1 MNKLKEKAD
10 IALKFITTF
19 IKWIVISIVVG
30 VIGGAVGTLFYI
42 CVKKAT
48 VFRLDNS
55 FTLWLLPVGGLVIV
69 GMYRLCALENK
80 GTDYVLQSVHTD
92 GRVPALMAPLIFI
105 STVITHL
112 FGGSAGR
119 EGAALQLGGSIGSQV
134 GKAFKLD
141 EKDMQIIIMCGMST
155 VFAALFGT
163 PLTATFFAME
173 VASIGIMN
181 YSGFIPCMVAAFI
194 ASAISN
200 MFGAQPVHFILTA
213 IPGLSVI
220 NMAKTGIL
228 AALCAVLSIIFCLI
242 MKESGKLFK
251 RLFKN
256 EYVRIVAG
264 GILIIILTL
273 ICGTKDYNG
282 AGMDVI
288 ERAISGQAVAYAFI
302 LKIIFT
308 AITIETGY
316 KGGEIVPTFFI
327 GATFGCV
334 AGGMLGLDM
343 GFSAAVGMAAMF
355 CGVVNCPVAS
365 IMLSIEVFGSG
376 GIGFFALACAIS
388 YMLSGYFGLYST
400 QKIVFSKLKTE
411 VININAK

>member
-1 MNKLKEKAD
+1 
-10 IALKFITTF
+10 
-19 IKWIVISIVVG
+19 
-30 VIGGAVGTLFYI
+30 
-42 CVKKAT
+42 
-48 VFRLDNS
+48 
-55 FTLWLLPVGGLVIV
+55 
-69 GMYRLCALENK
+69 
-80 GTDYVLQSVHTD
+80 
-92 GRVPALMAPLIFI
+92 
-105 STVITHL
+105 
-112 FGGSAGR
+112 
-119 EGAALQLGGSIGSQV
+119 
-134 GKAFKLD
+134 
-141 EKDMQIIIMCGMST
+141 
-155 VFAALFGT
+155 
-163 PLTATFFAME
+163 
-173 VASIGIMN
+173 
-181 YSGFIPCMVAAFI
+181 
-194 ASAISN
+194 
-200 MFGAQPVHFILTA
+200 
-213 IPGLSVI
+213 
-220 NMAKTGIL
+220 
-228 AALCAVLSIIFCLI
+228 

-256 EYVRIVAG
+256 EYIRIMAG